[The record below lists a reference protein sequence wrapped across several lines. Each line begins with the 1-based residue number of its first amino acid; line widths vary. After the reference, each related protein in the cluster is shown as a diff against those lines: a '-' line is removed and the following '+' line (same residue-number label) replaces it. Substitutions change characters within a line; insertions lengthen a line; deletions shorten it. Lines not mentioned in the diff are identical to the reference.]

1 MELKAKILRSVGNHA
16 YTVGIGENMTMDII
30 SILRSKFRERFTVL
44 TAMKT
49 GYMDE
54 SEFYEKHKTQA
65 LEERARSMALFRE
78 QQEQAKRE
86 AYLETCVTGW
96 QVPGVDF
103 SIQNLK
109 DTFLA
114 EENKHQVDD
123 LIALSSQEELFWIKE
138 EAGASEQIKKS

>member
-1 MELKAKILRSVGNHA
+1 MKAKILRSVGNHA

-30 SILRSKFRERFTVL
+30 SILRSKFKERFVVL

-54 SEFYEKHKTQA
+54 SEFYEKHRTQT
-65 LEERARSMALFRE
+65 LEERARSFALFRE

-86 AYLETCVTGW
+86 AYLETCVTDW

-103 SIQNLK
+103 SIKNLK

-114 EENKHQVDD
+114 EENKHQIDD

-138 EAGASEQIKKS
+138 EAEASEQIKKS

>member
-1 MELKAKILRSVGNHA
+1 MKVKILRSVGNHA

-30 SILRSKFRERFTVL
+30 SIIRSKFRERFTVL

-54 SEFYEKHKTQA
+54 SEFYEKHRTQT
-65 LEERARSMALFRE
+65 LEERARSFALFRE

-96 QVPGVDF
+96 DVPDVPF
-103 SIQNLK
+103 SIQSLK

-114 EENKHQVDD
+114 EENIHQVDD

-138 EAGASEQIKKS
+138 EKEAEEQVKKS